1 MADRATGGTLL
12 ARLLAAEGVDTIFG
26 IVDGTYFGITSS
38 LADHGITLWSPRHEA
53 AAVHMAGA
61 WARSTG
67 RLGVALA
74 SNGPGVANALPGV
87 AAEQA
92 EGNRVLLVTSSRRPG
107 VGGPDRGGASQY
119 FDQVA
124 VTRPMT
130 KWSVRV
136 PTANRLP
143 ELVRR
148 ALRLS
153 WSGRPGVVHL
163 DVPESILNNN
173 VRFDDDAVWPAG
185 RYRRTMPLAPAP
197 EQVDRAARL
206 LTQAQLPLIHVGSG
220 VFHARATA
228 ELERLAGLLDAAVTT
243 SWAAR
248 GALSEANPR
257 AIPVVHP
264 TIVDDVRNDADVAL
278 VVGSRLGETD
288 WWGQAPNWAPPADQ
302 QLVQVDVD
310 EQNLGLHRPVDVAI
324 LADAR
329 VALAA
334 LADAVEARGV
344 TDTSDRRHRL
354 TDYQSAIRRDRERL
368 ARPLERSDTS
378 PVHPAKVPAAAQEA
392 FPDDTAWVFDGG
404 NTVMWAN
411 FYHRALL
418 PGSIHGTPRFG
429 MLGAGMGQAL
439 GVAVANPSR
448 RVCCVLGDG
457 AFGMHPTEVE
467 TAVRH
472 GLRVTFVVLVDGAW
486 GLVKVTQQVAANPV
500 RSMARKVLRND
511 VVPVGEMVGTD
522 FAPVRY
528 DRMAEAMGAVGFH
541 VDHERDLEA
550 TLAAAAA
557 VDGPAVVHVDVDGV
571 EHLWA
576 PEMRTPNRL
585 RQDPEV

>member
-38 LADHGITLWSPRHEA
+38 LDDHGIRLWSPRHEA
-53 AAVHMAGA
+53 AALHMAGS

-74 SNGPGVANALPGV
+74 SNGPGVANALPGIAV
-87 AAEQA
+87 ENA
-92 EGNRVLLVTSSRRPG
+92 EGNRVLLITSSRRPG
-107 VGGPDRGGASQY
+107 VGHPDRGGASQY
-119 FDQVA
+119 FEQVE
-124 VTRPMT
+124 VIRPMT

-136 PTANRLP
+136 PTAARLP
-143 ELVRR
+143 ELARR

-163 DVPESILNNN
+163 DIPETILNDTGR
-173 VRFDDDAVWPAG
+173 VDDAAVWPAG
-185 RYRRTMPLAPAP
+185 RYRRTVPLPPSP

-206 LTQAQLPLIHVGSG
+206 LVQAQMPLIHAGSG
-220 VFHARATA
+220 VFHAGATG

-243 SWAAR
+243 SWSAR

-264 TIVDDVRNDADVAL
+264 TIVDDVRNDADVVL

-288 WWGQAPNWAPPADQ
+288 WWGKAPNWAPPSDQ
-302 QLVQVDVD
+302 RLVQVDVD
-310 EQNLGLHRPVDVAI
+310 EQNLGVHRPVDVAI

-329 VALAA
+329 QTLAA
-334 LADAVEARGV
+334 LADAVEAGGTR
-344 TDTSDRRHRL
+344 DTSARRQRL
-354 TDYQSAIRRDRERL
+354 TDHQSAIRRDRERL

-392 FPDDTAWVFDGG
+392 FPDDTEWVFDGG

-411 FYHRALL
+411 FYHRALV
-418 PGSIHGTPRFG
+418 PGTIHGTPRFG

-439 GVAVANPSR
+439 GVAVANPGR
-448 RVCCVLGDG
+448 KVCCLMGDG

-472 GLRVTFVVLVDGAW
+472 GLQITFVVLVDGAW
-486 GLVKVTQQVAANPV
+486 GMVKISQQVAANPV
-500 RSMARKVLRND
+500 RSMARKVLHTD
-511 VVPVGEMVGTD
+511 AVPVEEMAGTD

-541 VDHERDLEA
+541 IDHERDLES
-550 TLAAAAA
+550 TLAAAAEVA
-557 VDGPAVVHVDVDGV
+557 GPSVVHVDVDGV

-576 PEMRTPNRL
+576 PELRTL
-585 RQDPEV
+585 QKMHQDPEG